1 MPSLSIVMPSVIIIF
16 SPFFIITS
24 PLGFTLQLSV
34 HIISWSIK
42 THLPPFIT
50 IIFPSFIVIV
60 PSATVDI
67 IEDDVELIESE
78 LIFLSVIEESAVDSV
93 FEEPL
98 LQEVTKAAMATIA
111 INFFIRFYF
120 KVLKFNRFKV

>member
-1 MPSLSIVMPSVIIIF
+1 
-16 SPFFIITS
+16 
-24 PLGFTLQLSV
+24 

-98 LQEVTKAAMATIA
+98 LQEVTKAAMVTIA

-120 KVLKFNRFKV
+120 KVLKFNRFKVCFFLHKKKHRVTPGNYFFHQAIVGY